1 MAGFGKR
8 RVSDGKSGPTTLIAE
23 GCTINGQFAG
33 DNDVL
38 VSGKII
44 GDSKLTSVVTITS
57 GGSWKGTL
65 QARHVIVSGS
75 VDGDIIATGSI
86 EIASTA
92 RIRGTVTGDMIAVA
106 EGAVIDGEMR
116 ITGGQGRSS
125 NFNEKRD
132 AAVTAIDK
140 KAS

>member
-23 GCTINGQFAG
+23 GCTITGQLAG
-33 DNDVL
+33 DNDIL
-38 VSGKII
+38 LSGTVI
-44 GDSKLTSVVTITS
+44 GDSALESIVTITPA
-57 GGSWKGTL
+57 GTWQGAL
-65 QARHVIVSGS
+65 HARHVIVSGT
-75 VDGDIIATGSI
+75 VKGDIVASGRI
-86 EIASTA
+86 EIAATA

-116 ITGGQGRSS
+116 ITGSQAHSS
-125 NFNEKRD
+125 QYSEKRG
-132 AAVTAIDK
+132 AEVALLDK